1 MLTLE
6 ELIKTPVPVDS
17 AAADAAGRQW
27 DSIAKPL
34 GSLGLLE
41 EDVIRIAA
49 LTGNP
54 DVWLDRRALLVFCAD
69 NGVIAQ
75 GVAQTSYDV
84 TGKVASALA
93 RGTSTI
99 NPMARLAGCEVIPV
113 DMGIR
118 DFAPM
123 EGVADRRIGNGTAD
137 ITKGPAMSREQ
148 CRQAVESGAELVR
161 DLSARGVKLIAA
173 GEMGIANTTTAS
185 AVTSVLLHLDPENTV
200 GRGAGLSGAGLERKK
215 KAVRTAIET
224 NRPDPADPLDILAK
238 VGGFDLAGMCG
249 AFLGAAY
256 CRIPIVIDGM
266 ISSAAALCA
275 LRLNPGVR
283 AAMLAS
289 HISSE
294 PAADALMK
302 ALGLE
307 APIHAGMHLGEG
319 SGAICLLPL
328 LDQALAVYHSGQT
341 FEKLGAEAYTPQV

>member
-6 ELIKTPVPVDS
+6 ELIKSPVPVDS
-17 AAADAAGRQW
+17 AAADAAKRQW

-54 DVWLDRRALLVFCAD
+54 DVRLDRRALLVFCAD

-84 TGKVASALA
+84 TGKVAAALA
-93 RGTSTI
+93 KGSSSV
-99 NPMARLAGCEVIPV
+99 NPMARFAGCEVIPV

-123 EGVADRRIGNGTAD
+123 EGVVARRIGNGTAD
-137 ITKGPAMSREQ
+137 ITKGPAMSRQQ
-148 CRQAVESGAELVR
+148 CRQAIESGAELVS

-185 AVTSVLLHLDPENTV
+185 AVTAVLLHRDPENTV
-200 GRGAGLSGAGLERKK
+200 GRGAGLSGRGLERKK
-215 KAVRTAIET
+215 KAVRSALET
-224 NRPDPADPLDILAK
+224 NQPDPADPLDVLAK

-289 HISSE
+289 HLSSE
-294 PAADALMK
+294 PAGDDLMK
-302 ALGLE
+302 ALGLD

-319 SGAICLLPL
+319 SGAMCLLPL

>member
-6 ELIKTPVPVDS
+6 ELIKSPVPVDS
-17 AAADAAGRQW
+17 AAADTAGRQW

-54 DVWLDRRALLVFCAD
+54 DVRLDRRALLVFCAD
-69 NGVIAQ
+69 NGVIVQ

-93 RGTSTI
+93 KGTSTI

-148 CRQAVESGAELVR
+148 CRQAIESGAELVR

-283 AAMLAS
+283 AALLAS

-341 FEKLGAEAYTPQV
+341 FEKLGAEAYTPQI